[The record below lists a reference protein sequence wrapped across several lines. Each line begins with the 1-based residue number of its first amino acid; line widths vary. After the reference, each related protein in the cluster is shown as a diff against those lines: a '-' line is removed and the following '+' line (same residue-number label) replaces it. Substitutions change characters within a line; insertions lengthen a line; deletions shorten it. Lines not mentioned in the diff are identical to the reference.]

1 MITKGYTLK
10 VAMPRSDGAEY
21 VTNIY
26 EFKKFLKAMQTP
38 EEEILPKIK
47 AAVQHQKKQ
56 IMELGFSEEE
66 ADAKIDELIEKE
78 INGLEIPEEEVEEDE

>member
-47 AAVQHQKKQ
+47 AAVQHQK
-56 IMELGFSEEE
+56 SR
-66 ADAKIDELIEKE
+66 
-78 INGLEIPEEEVEEDE
+78 